1 MSFGFAFNKQYEPGN
16 NDTIRVITGRGKLKD
31 MMNKLN
37 QTTCKRCGRKLKNGK
52 AIEIGMGAICWKK
65 YQQENNHKKLWKA
78 RNNYDIE

>member
-1 MSFGFAFNKQYEPGN
+1 
-16 NDTIRVITGRGKLKD
+16 

-65 YQQENNHKKLWKA
+65 YQEENNHKKLWKA
-78 RNNYDIE
+78 RNDYDIR